1 VLNPAGG
8 PGESYRDYCFQ
19 ANPQVESVDCLE
31 GLIAGS
37 PGVEKKVIES
47 GLSPKGK
54 GRRVDPQ
61 PKIQNLL
68 QLLSLPTVGLMV
80 WRKLCFYNYGF
91 TFLPPTIDRP
101 VGRGREEKTDIGCT
115 RRVRSRLYK
124 KWRRN

>member
-1 VLNPAGG
+1 MSGAWDFLEPPWEGAVI

-68 QLLSLPTVGLMV
+68 QLLSLRSFSNLAAKA
-80 WRKLCFYNYGF
+80 RKWG
-91 TFLPPTIDRP
+91 IRI
-101 VGRGREEKTDIGCT
+101 KII
-115 RRVRSRLYK
+115 
-124 KWRRN
+124 